1 MKLRENIVFRNP
13 YSFVFSSIVM
23 FIFSLIVFWF
33 CKEPVDRTIKFIVM
47 VPYIFLCLGYIF
59 ELWQY
64 EIIKK
69 NREIVRNTTNI
80 RRSLFINELPFDT
93 NLEKYFA
100 FERKKLED
108 IKKDKGT
115 DIETLKN
122 MYSLEKLWE
131 VN

>member
-1 MKLRENIVFRNP
+1 MKLIENRVFRNP

-47 VPYIFLCLGYIF
+47 VSYIFLCLGYIF

-64 EIIKK
+64 KIIKK

-80 RRSLFINELPFDT
+80 RRSLLINELPFDT
-93 NLEKYFA
+93 DLEEFFA
-100 FERKKLED
+100 LERKRVD
-108 IKKDKGT
+108 NIKKDQDT
-115 DIETLKN
+115 DIETLKTI
-122 MYSLEKLWE
+122 YLLE
-131 VN
+131 NID

>member
-64 EIIKK
+64 KIIKK

-80 RRSLFINELPFDT
+80 RRSLLINELPFDT
-93 NLEKYFA
+93 DLEEFFA
-100 FERKKLED
+100 LERKRVD
-108 IKKDKGT
+108 NIKKDQDT
-115 DIETLKN
+115 DIETLKTI
-122 MYSLEKLWE
+122 YCAEKLWGD
-131 VN
+131 